1 MFVFR
6 RAVAADVDP
15 RRVDPHRVGAGDI
28 GAQRVPDVDRGVGRR
43 LEFGERALERRRVGL
58 RVDAGARVRVN
69 ANVERVLDAQR
80 PEFLDLGRSSAVR
93 DEADPPAVAGV
104 LEGGLRAGS
113 KSDGARILQ
122 LEISVRERGHDGRI
136 GARSVGDFAEEVLVE
151 LAGRLGG
158 RQRRNGGAEIGR
170 RTEPVAVD
178 ALEGPL
184 EQRRGVLRGLADRPV
199 EIETDRVV
207 GSHLANSMA
216 PSVLNVSH
224 RRVVPAVRCENA
236 CHDPDLS
243 IAPTAARSATFKPFP
258 FEHRGMTR
266 AVWVKADDAVGD
278 WDDRR
283 ARITTALEA
292 GADWVLIDEADVER
306 VRELGE
312 IGVAAFRTDG
322 DVTLVDDVDAES
334 DATNAEPDAIVVGKE
349 GEGDGTIDLP
359 DDLSGSADLST
370 LRRDGELDRGAY
382 VRILGKEYESFAE
395 TAAEEADHTIVVGE
409 DWTIIPLENLIARIG
424 EETDLVAGVTS
435 AEEAKTA
442 FETLE
447 IGADA
452 VLLDSDDPDEIRRTV
467 EVRDEAER
475 ESLSLEYAEVLD
487 VEQVGSADRVCVDT
501 GSLLEHD
508 EGMLVGSM
516 ARGLVFVHAETA
528 ESPYVASRPFRVNA
542 GAVHAYVRTPDGG
555 TKYLS
560 ELQSGDEVQVV
571 DTDGNTREA
580 IVGRVKI
587 EKRPMFRIALETSD
601 GDRIE
606 TMLQNAETIKVPT
619 SAGRTAVTDL
629 EAGDELLLYCEDT
642 ARHFGEAVEESII
655 EK

>member
-1 MFVFR
+1 
-6 RAVAADVDP
+6 
-15 RRVDPHRVGAGDI
+15 
-28 GAQRVPDVDRGVGRR
+28 
-43 LEFGERALERRRVGL
+43 
-58 RVDAGARVRVN
+58 
-69 ANVERVLDAQR
+69 
-80 PEFLDLGRSSAVR
+80 
-93 DEADPPAVAGV
+93 
-104 LEGGLRAGS
+104 
-113 KSDGARILQ
+113 
-122 LEISVRERGHDGRI
+122 
-136 GARSVGDFAEEVLVE
+136 
-151 LAGRLGG
+151 
-158 RQRRNGGAEIGR
+158 
-170 RTEPVAVD
+170 
-178 ALEGPL
+178 
-184 EQRRGVLRGLADRPV
+184 
-199 EIETDRVV
+199 
-207 GSHLANSMA
+207 
-216 PSVLNVSH
+216 
-224 RRVVPAVRCENA
+224 
-236 CHDPDLS
+236 
-243 IAPTAARSATFKPFP
+243 
-258 FEHRGMTR
+258 MTR

-283 ARITTALEA
+283 ARITAALEA
-292 GADWVLIDEADVER
+292 GADWVLVDEEDVER

-322 DVTLVDDVDAES
+322 DVTLVDNIES
-334 DATNAEPDAIVVGKE
+334 DDTTDVEPDAIVVGKE

-359 DDLSGSADLST
+359 EDLSGSADLST
-370 LRRDGELDRGAY
+370 LRRNGELDRGAY

-395 TAAEEADHTIVVGE
+395 TASEEADYTIVVGE

-560 ELQSGDEVQVV
+560 ELQSGDEVQIV

-587 EKRPMFRIALETSD
+587 EKRPMFRIALETND

-606 TMLQNAETIKVPT
+606 TLLQNAETIKVPT

-629 EAGDELLLYCEDT
+629 EAGDELLLYYEDT